1 MKKNSIKN
9 IRLNSEVQ
17 KELSSIIRD
26 VKDPRVS
33 PWTSVIEVYVAPD
46 LKTCKVWIS
55 VLGSEEDRDNTI
67 KGLTSASGFIR
78 HELAM
83 RMNLRN
89 TPELTFI
96 SDSSAEYGV
105 NMIHKIDEII
115 ADDNARHVDT
125 DEDGESEDS
134 DEDKEV

>member
-33 PWTSVIEVYVAPD
+33 PWTSVSEVYVAPD

-55 VLGSEEDRDNTI
+55 VLGSDEDRDNTL
-67 KGLTSASGFIR
+67 KGLSNAAGYIR
-78 HELAM
+78 HELAV

-96 SDSSAEYGV
+96 SDTSAEYGV
-105 NMIHKIDEII
+105 EMIRKIDSVVAE
-115 ADDNARHVDT
+115 DNARHVDT
-125 DEDGESEDS
+125 PDDETGEEEDN
-134 DEDKEV
+134 

>member
-105 NMIHKIDEII
+105 NMILKIDEII

>member
-1 MKKNSIKN
+1 MRKNSIKN

-17 KELSSIIRD
+17 KELSQIIRD

-33 PWTSVIEVYVAPD
+33 PWTSIIEVYVAPD

-67 KGLTSASGFIR
+67 RGLQSAAGYIR
-78 HELAM
+78 HELAV

-89 TPELTFI
+89 TPELSFI
-96 SDSSAEYGV
+96 SDTSTEYGV
-105 NMIHKIDEII
+105 DMIHKIDEVI
-115 ADDNARHVDT
+115 ADDEARHVDSE
-125 DEDGESEDS
+125 EDTEQ
-134 DEDKEV
+134 

>member
-1 MKKNSIKN
+1 MRKNSIKN

-33 PWTSVIEVYVAPD
+33 PWASVIEVYVAPD

-67 KGLTSASGFIR
+67 RGLESAAGFIR
-78 HELAM
+78 HELAH

-96 SDSSAEYGV
+96 SDSSTEYGV
-105 NMIHKIDEII
+105 DMIHKIDEVV
-115 ADDNARHVDT
+115 AEDEARHVDT
-125 DEDGESEDS
+125 DEDVSDGE
-134 DEDKEV
+134 

>member
-1 MKKNSIKN
+1 MRKYSIKN

-33 PWTSVIEVYVAPD
+33 PWTSIIEVYVAPD

-67 KGLTSASGFIR
+67 KGLQSAAGYIR
-78 HELAM
+78 HERAV

-96 SDSSAEYGV
+96 SDTTTEYGV
-105 NMIHKIDEII
+105 DMIHKIDEVI
-115 ADDNARHVDT
+115 ADDEARHVDSE
-125 DEDGESEDS
+125 EDAEF
-134 DEDKEV
+134 

>member
-1 MKKNSIKN
+1 MRKNSIKN

-17 KELSSIIRD
+17 KELSQIIRD

-46 LKTCKVWIS
+46 LKTCKIWIS
-55 VLGSEEDRDNTI
+55 VLGSDEDRDNTI
-67 KGLTSASGFIR
+67 KGLQSAAGFIR
-78 HELAM
+78 HELAV

-96 SDSSAEYGV
+96 SDSTTEYGV
-105 NMIHKIDEII
+105 DMIHRIDEII
-115 ADDNARHVDT
+115 ADDEARHVDSEE
-125 DEDGESEDS
+125 DEES
-134 DEDKEV
+134 

>member
-1 MKKNSIKN
+1 MRKNSIKN

-33 PWTSVIEVYVAPD
+33 PWTSIIEVYVAPD

-67 KGLTSASGFIR
+67 KGLQSAAGYIR
-78 HELAM
+78 HELAV

-96 SDSSAEYGV
+96 SDTTTEYGV
-105 NMIHKIDEII
+105 DMIHKIDEVI
-115 ADDNARHVDT
+115 ADDEARHVDSE
-125 DEDGESEDS
+125 EDT
-134 DEDKEV
+134 

>member
-1 MKKNSIKN
+1 MRKNSIKN

-17 KELSSIIRD
+17 KELSQIIRD

-33 PWTSVIEVYVAPD
+33 PWTSIIDVYVAPD

-55 VLGSEEDRDNTI
+55 VLGSDEDRDNTI
-67 KGLTSASGFIR
+67 KGLQSAAGFIR
-78 HELAM
+78 HELAI

-96 SDSSAEYGV
+96 SDTTTEYGV
-105 NMIHKIDEII
+105 DMIHKIDEIV
-115 ADDNARHVDT
+115 ADDEARHVD
-125 DEDGESEDS
+125 DGEE
-134 DEDKEV
+134 EQ

>member
-1 MKKNSIKN
+1 VRKNSIKN

-33 PWTSVIEVYVAPD
+33 PWASVIEVYVAPD

-67 KGLTSASGFIR
+67 RGLESAAGFIR
-78 HELAM
+78 HELAH

-96 SDSSAEYGV
+96 SDSSTEYGV
-105 NMIHKIDEII
+105 DMIHKIDEIV
-115 ADDNARHVDT
+115 AEDEARHVDT
-125 DEDGESEDS
+125 EEDVSDGE
-134 DEDKEV
+134 

>member
-1 MKKNSIKN
+1 VRKNSIKN

-33 PWTSVIEVYVAPD
+33 PWTSIIEVYVAPD

-67 KGLTSASGFIR
+67 KGLQSAAGYIR
-78 HELAM
+78 HELAV

-96 SDSSAEYGV
+96 SDTTTEYGV
-105 NMIHKIDEII
+105 DMIHKIDEVI
-115 ADDNARHVDT
+115 ADDEARHVDSE
-125 DEDGESEDS
+125 EDADI
-134 DEDKEV
+134 

>member
-1 MKKNSIKN
+1 MRKNSFKN
-9 IRLNSEVQ
+9 NRLNSEVL

-33 PWTSVIEVYVAPD
+33 PWASIVDVYVAPD
-46 LKTCKVWIS
+46 LKTCKVWVS

-67 KGLTSASGFIR
+67 KGLKSASGFIR
-78 HELAM
+78 HELAL

-96 SDSSAEYGV
+96 SDSTTEYGV
-105 NMIHKIDEII
+105 DMIHKIDEII
-115 ADDNARHVDT
+115 AEDEARHVDDA
-125 DEDGESEDS
+125 DEG
-134 DEDKEV
+134 DEE

>member
-1 MKKNSIKN
+1 MRKNSFKN
-9 IRLNSEVQ
+9 NRLNSEVL

-33 PWTSVIEVYVAPD
+33 PWASVVDVYVAPD

-55 VLGSEEDRDNTI
+55 VLGSEEDRDNTL
-67 KGLTSASGFIR
+67 KGLKSASGFIR
-78 HELAM
+78 HELAL

-96 SDSSAEYGV
+96 SDSTTEYGV
-105 NMIHKIDEII
+105 DMIHKIDEII
-115 ADDNARHVDT
+115 AEDEARHVDDA
-125 DEDGESEDS
+125 DEG
-134 DEDKEV
+134 DEE

>member
-1 MKKNSIKN
+1 MRKNSIKN

-17 KELSSIIRD
+17 KELSQIIRD

-33 PWTSVIEVYVAPD
+33 LWTSIIEVYVAPD

-67 KGLTSASGFIR
+67 KGLQSAAGYIR
-78 HELAM
+78 HELAV

-96 SDSSAEYGV
+96 SDTTTEYGV
-105 NMIHKIDEII
+105 DMIHKIDEVI
-115 ADDNARHVDT
+115 ADDEARHVDSE
-125 DEDGESEDS
+125 EDA
-134 DEDKEV
+134 

>member
-1 MKKNSIKN
+1 MRKNSIKN

-33 PWTSVIEVYVAPD
+33 PWTSIIEVYVAPD

-67 KGLTSASGFIR
+67 KGLQSAAGYIR
-78 HELAM
+78 HELAV

-96 SDSSAEYGV
+96 SDTTTEYGV
-105 NMIHKIDEII
+105 DMIHKIDEVI
-115 ADDNARHVDT
+115 ADDEARHVDSE
-125 DEDGESEDS
+125 EDADI
-134 DEDKEV
+134 

>member
-1 MKKNSIKN
+1 MRKNSIKN

-17 KELSSIIRD
+17 KELSQIIRD

-33 PWTSVIEVYVAPD
+33 PWTSIIEVYVAPD

-67 KGLTSASGFIR
+67 KGLQSAAGYIR
-78 HELAM
+78 HELAV

-96 SDSSAEYGV
+96 SDTTTEYGV
-105 NMIHKIDEII
+105 DMIHKIDEVI
-115 ADDNARHVDT
+115 ADDEARHVDSE
-125 DEDGESEDS
+125 EDA
-134 DEDKEV
+134 

>member
-1 MKKNSIKN
+1 MRKNSYKN
-9 IRLNSEVQ
+9 NRLNSEVH

-33 PWTSVIEVYVAPD
+33 PWTSIIEVYVAPD

-67 KGLTSASGFIR
+67 KGLQSAAGYIR
-78 HELAM
+78 HELAV

-96 SDSSAEYGV
+96 SDTTTEYGV
-105 NMIHKIDEII
+105 DMIHKIDEVI
-115 ADDNARHVDT
+115 ADDEARHVDSE
-125 DEDGESEDS
+125 EDAED
-134 DEDKEV
+134 

>member
-1 MKKNSIKN
+1 MRKNSIKN

-33 PWTSVIEVYVAPD
+33 PWASVIEVYVAPD

-67 KGLTSASGFIR
+67 RGLESAAGFIR
-78 HELAM
+78 HELAH

-96 SDSSAEYGV
+96 SDTSTEYGV
-105 NMIHKIDEII
+105 DMIHKIDEIV
-115 ADDNARHVDT
+115 AEDEARHVDT
-125 DEDGESEDS
+125 DSDVTDGE
-134 DEDKEV
+134 

>member
-1 MKKNSIKN
+1 MRKNSIKN

-55 VLGSEEDRDNTI
+55 VLGSDEDRDSTI
-67 KGLTSASGFIR
+67 RGLESAAGFIR
-78 HELAM
+78 HELAC

-96 SDSSAEYGV
+96 SDTSTEYGV
-105 NMIHKIDEII
+105 DMIHKIDEIV
-115 ADDNARHVDT
+115 AEDEARHVDT
-125 DEDGESEDS
+125 GEE
-134 DEDKEV
+134 E

>member
-1 MKKNSIKN
+1 MRKNSIKN

-33 PWTSVIEVYVAPD
+33 PWTSIIEVYVAPD

-67 KGLTSASGFIR
+67 RGLQSAAGYIR
-78 HELAM
+78 HELAV

-96 SDSSAEYGV
+96 SDTTTEYGV
-105 NMIHKIDEII
+105 DMIHKIDEVI
-115 ADDNARHVDT
+115 ADDEARHVDSE
-125 DEDGESEDS
+125 EDAEY
-134 DEDKEV
+134 

>member
-1 MKKNSIKN
+1 MRKNSIKN

-17 KELSSIIRD
+17 KELSQIIRD

-33 PWTSVIEVYVAPD
+33 PWTGVVEVYVAPD
-46 LKTCKVWIS
+46 LKTCKVWVS

-67 KGLTSASGFIR
+67 KGLQSAAGYIR
-78 HELAM
+78 HELAV

-96 SDSSAEYGV
+96 SDTTTEYGV
-105 NMIHKIDEII
+105 DMIHKIDEVI
-115 ADDNARHVDT
+115 ADDEARHVDS
-125 DEDGESEDS
+125 DDGDTYSN
-134 DEDKEV
+134 

>member
-1 MKKNSIKN
+1 MRKNSIKN

-17 KELSSIIRD
+17 KELSQIIRD

-33 PWTSVIEVYVAPD
+33 PWTGVAEVYVAPD

-67 KGLTSASGFIR
+67 KGLQSAAGFIR
-78 HELAM
+78 HELAV

-96 SDSSAEYGV
+96 PDTTAEYGV
-105 NMIHKIDEII
+105 DMIHKIDEVI
-115 ADDNARHVDT
+115 ADDEARHVDT
-125 DEDGESEDS
+125 EDED
-134 DEDKEV
+134 V

>member
-1 MKKNSIKN
+1 MRKNSIKN

-17 KELSSIIRD
+17 KELASIIRD

-33 PWTSVIEVYVAPD
+33 PWTSIIEVYVAPD

-67 KGLTSASGFIR
+67 KGLQSAAGYIR
-78 HELAM
+78 HELAV

-96 SDSSAEYGV
+96 SDTTTEYGV
-105 NMIHKIDEII
+105 DMIHKIDEVI
-115 ADDNARHVDT
+115 ADDEARHVDSE
-125 DEDGESEDS
+125 EDAEF
-134 DEDKEV
+134 

>member
-1 MKKNSIKN
+1 VRKNSIKN

-33 PWTSVIEVYVAPD
+33 PWASVIEVYVAPD

-67 KGLTSASGFIR
+67 RGLESAAGFIR
-78 HELAM
+78 HELAH

-96 SDSSAEYGV
+96 SDTSTEYGV
-105 NMIHKIDEII
+105 DMIHKIDEIV
-115 ADDNARHVDT
+115 AEDEARHVDT
-125 DEDGESEDS
+125 DDESDGE
-134 DEDKEV
+134 

>member
-1 MKKNSIKN
+1 MRKNSFKN
-9 IRLNSEVQ
+9 NRLNSEVL

-33 PWTSVIEVYVAPD
+33 PWASIVDVYVAPD
-46 LKTCKVWIS
+46 LKTCKVWVS

-67 KGLTSASGFIR
+67 KGLKSASGFIR
-78 HELAM
+78 HELAL

-96 SDSSAEYGV
+96 SDATAEYGV
-105 NMIHKIDEII
+105 DMIHKIDEIV
-115 ADDNARHVDT
+115 AEDEARHVDDT
-125 DEDGESEDS
+125 DEG
-134 DEDKEV
+134 DEE

>member
-33 PWTSVIEVYVAPD
+33 PWTSVSEVYVAPD

-55 VLGSEEDRDNTI
+55 VLGSDEDRDNI
-67 KGLTSASGFIR
+67 LKGLSNAAGYIR
-78 HELAM
+78 HELAV

-96 SDSSAEYGV
+96 SDTSAEYGV
-105 NMIHKIDEII
+105 EMIRKIDSVVAE
-115 ADDNARHVDT
+115 DNARHVDT
-125 DEDGESEDS
+125 PDDEAGEEEDN
-134 DEDKEV
+134 

>member
-1 MKKNSIKN
+1 MRKNSIKN

-33 PWTSVIEVYVAPD
+33 PWASVIEVYVAPD

-67 KGLTSASGFIR
+67 RGLESAAGFIR
-78 HELAM
+78 HELAH
-83 RMNLRN
+83 RMNLGN

-96 SDSSAEYGV
+96 SDTSTEYGV
-105 NMIHKIDEII
+105 DMIHKIDEIV
-115 ADDNARHVDT
+115 AEDEARHVDT
-125 DEDGESEDS
+125 DSDVTDGE
-134 DEDKEV
+134 

>member
-1 MKKNSIKN
+1 MRKNSIKN

-17 KELSSIIRD
+17 KELSQIIRD

-33 PWTSVIEVYVAPD
+33 PWTGVAEVYVAPD

-67 KGLTSASGFIR
+67 KGLQSAAGFIR
-78 HELAM
+78 HELAV

-89 TPELTFI
+89 TPELIFI
-96 SDSSAEYGV
+96 SDTTTEYGV
-105 NMIHKIDEII
+105 DMIHKIDEVI
-115 ADDNARHVDT
+115 ADDEARHVDT
-125 DEDGESEDS
+125 EDED
-134 DEDKEV
+134 V

>member
-1 MKKNSIKN
+1 MRKNSIKN

-33 PWTSVIEVYVAPD
+33 PWASVIEVYVAPD

-67 KGLTSASGFIR
+67 RGLESAAGFIR
-78 HELAM
+78 HELAH

-96 SDSSAEYGV
+96 SDSSTEYGV
-105 NMIHKIDEII
+105 DMIHKIDEIV
-115 ADDNARHVDT
+115 AKDEARHVDT
-125 DEDGESEDS
+125 DEDVSDGE
-134 DEDKEV
+134 

>member
-1 MKKNSIKN
+1 MRKNSIKN

-17 KELSSIIRD
+17 KELASIIRD

-33 PWTSVIEVYVAPD
+33 PWTGVAEVYVAPD
-46 LKTCKVWIS
+46 LKTCKGWIS

-67 KGLTSASGFIR
+67 KGLQSAAGFIR
-78 HELAM
+78 HELAV

-96 SDSSAEYGV
+96 SDTTTEYGV
-105 NMIHKIDEII
+105 DMIHKIDEVI
-115 ADDNARHVDT
+115 ADDEARHVDT
-125 DEDGESEDS
+125 EDED
-134 DEDKEV
+134 V

>member
-1 MKKNSIKN
+1 MRKNSIKN

-33 PWTSVIEVYVAPD
+33 PWTSIIEVYVAPD

-67 KGLTSASGFIR
+67 KGLQSAAGYIR
-78 HELAM
+78 HELAV

-96 SDSSAEYGV
+96 SDTTTEYGV
-105 NMIHKIDEII
+105 DMIHKIDEVI
-115 ADDNARHVDT
+115 ADDEARHVDSE
-125 DEDGESEDS
+125 EDAEI
-134 DEDKEV
+134 

>member
-1 MKKNSIKN
+1 MRKNSFKN
-9 IRLNSEVQ
+9 SRLNSEVL

-33 PWTSVIEVYVAPD
+33 PWASVVDVYVAPD

-55 VLGSEEDRDNTI
+55 VLGSEEDRDNTL
-67 KGLTSASGFIR
+67 KGLKSASGFIR
-78 HELAM
+78 HELAL

-96 SDSSAEYGV
+96 SDTTAEYGV
-105 NMIHKIDEII
+105 DMIHKIDEII
-115 ADDNARHVDT
+115 AEDEARHVDDA
-125 DEDGESEDS
+125 DEG
-134 DEDKEV
+134 DEE

>member
-1 MKKNSIKN
+1 MRKNSIKN

-17 KELSSIIRD
+17 KELSAIIRD

-55 VLGSEEDRDNTI
+55 VLGSDEDRDNTI
-67 KGLTSASGFIR
+67 RGLQSAAGFIR
-78 HELAM
+78 HELAH

-96 SDSSAEYGV
+96 SDTSTEYGV
-105 NMIHKIDEII
+105 DMIHKIDEIV
-115 ADDNARHVDT
+115 AEDEARHVDT
-125 DEDGESEDS
+125 DEDGSED
-134 DEDKEV
+134 

>member
-1 MKKNSIKN
+1 MRKNSIKN

-33 PWTSVIEVYVAPD
+33 PWTSIIEVYVAPD

-67 KGLTSASGFIR
+67 KGLQSAAGYIR
-78 HELAM
+78 HELAV

-96 SDSSAEYGV
+96 SDTTTEYGV
-105 NMIHKIDEII
+105 DMIHKIDEVI
-115 ADDNARHVDT
+115 ADDEARHVDSE
-125 DEDGESEDS
+125 EDA
-134 DEDKEV
+134 

>member
-1 MKKNSIKN
+1 MRKNSIKN

-33 PWTSVIEVYVAPD
+33 PWTSVLEVYVAPD

-55 VLGSEEDRDNTI
+55 VLGSDEDRDDTI
-67 KGLTSASGFIR
+67 KGLKSAAGYIR
-78 HELAM
+78 HELAL

-89 TPELTFI
+89 TPEITFI
-96 SDSSAEYGV
+96 SDTSTEYGV
-105 NMIHKIDEII
+105 DMIHKIDEIV
-115 ADDNARHVDT
+115 AEDEARHVD
-125 DEDGESEDS
+125 DGEDETEDNSE
-134 DEDKEV
+134 E

>member
-1 MKKNSIKN
+1 M
-9 IRLNSEVQ
+9 NSEVL

-33 PWTSVIEVYVAPD
+33 PWASIVDVYVAPD
-46 LKTCKVWIS
+46 LKTCKVWVS

-67 KGLTSASGFIR
+67 KGLKSASGFIR
-78 HELAM
+78 HELAL

-96 SDSSAEYGV
+96 SDATAEYGV
-105 NMIHKIDEII
+105 DMIHKIDEII
-115 ADDNARHVDT
+115 ADDEARHVD
-125 DEDGESEDS
+125 DGEE
-134 DEDKEV
+134 EE

>member
-1 MKKNSIKN
+1 MRKNSIKN

-33 PWTSVIEVYVAPD
+33 PWASVIEVYVAPD

-67 KGLTSASGFIR
+67 RGLESAAGFIR
-78 HELAM
+78 HELAH

-96 SDSSAEYGV
+96 SDSSTEYGV
-105 NMIHKIDEII
+105 DMIHKIDEIV
-115 ADDNARHVDT
+115 AEDEARHVDT
-125 DEDGESEDS
+125 EEDVSDGE
-134 DEDKEV
+134 

>member
-1 MKKNSIKN
+1 MSKNSIKN

-33 PWTSVIEVYVAPD
+33 PWASVIEVYVAPD

-67 KGLTSASGFIR
+67 RGLESAAGFIR
-78 HELAM
+78 HELAH

-96 SDSSAEYGV
+96 SDSSTEYGV
-105 NMIHKIDEII
+105 DMIHKIDEIV
-115 ADDNARHVDT
+115 AEDEARHVDT
-125 DEDGESEDS
+125 DEDVSDGE
-134 DEDKEV
+134 